1 MSDQTAIRECVENY
15 YQSLSTS
22 NADGV
27 RSVFHPSARIT
38 GYLPDGLHE
47 MTVNDFAGFVQ
58 SQHCLLYTS
67 PSPRDQRGSRMPS
80 SA

>member
-27 RSVFHPSARIT
+27 RSVFHPVARIT

-47 MTVNDFAGFVQ
+47 MTVNDFAVCAVPATFTGRIRCRV
-58 SQHCLLYTS
+58 HAGDPL
-67 PSPRDQRGSRMPS
+67 D
-80 SA
+80 